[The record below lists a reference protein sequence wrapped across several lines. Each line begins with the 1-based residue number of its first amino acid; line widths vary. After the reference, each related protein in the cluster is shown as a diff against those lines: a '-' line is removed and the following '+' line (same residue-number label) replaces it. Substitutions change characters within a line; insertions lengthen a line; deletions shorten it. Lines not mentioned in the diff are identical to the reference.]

1 MIDIKKL
8 RDNPESVK
16 QALRKRGYDLDV
28 TLFSQL
34 DSARKSLQVDVEN
47 LQAERKK
54 LSAKFGKLKSSGEP
68 TDELKKIIDNKN
80 DELSTKDVELQ
91 EIMTQ
96 LDSLMLDM
104 PNIPDD
110 SVPEGKDESE
120 NVVINEHGKILSANE
135 LDHLEIADE
144 IDIDIAGTKV
154 ATFDAAGLAIE
165 TGGVG
170 VRHNS
175 TVAATASIASGET
188 LGLFGTVT
196 FTGVVTVA
204 GEMVV
209 V

>member
-1 MIDIKKL
+1 MIIFNETDGKMQVYTGSDGSNTASSWTDIGGGTIL
-8 RDNPESVK
+8 ADADGN
-16 QALRKRGYDLDV
+16 
-28 TLFSQL
+28 T
-34 DSARKSLQVDVEN
+34 N
-47 LQAERKK
+47 
-54 LSAKFGKLKSSGEP
+54 
-68 TDELKKIIDNKN
+68 I
-80 DELSTKDVELQ
+80 
-91 EIMTQ
+91 EIGATT
-96 LDSLMLDM
+96 
-104 PNIPDD
+104 
-110 SVPEGKDESE
+110 
-120 NVVINEHGKILSANE
+120 
-135 LDHLEIADE
+135 ADE